1 MTKFNSE
8 DINNGFRDVV
18 QKKCPSGTLSRSR
31 GGGSDPAVMSH
42 FFFDF
47 FLICLICLFWPETQN
62 KHIKKVFLPYRGRYG
77 VTQLDRDLS

>member
-1 MTKFNSE
+1 
-8 DINNGFRDVV
+8 
-18 QKKCPSGTLSRSR
+18 
-31 GGGSDPAVMSH
+31 VMSH